1 MRGIGLLILSILCKL
16 LRIRVGS
23 TWRAAAVGG
32 LVGGSAGGAA
42 AAVGGL
48 AGRGIWAQ
56 KSPEVGFLGVIGCAA
71 AIETRRI

>member
-1 MRGIGLLILSILCKL
+1 M
-16 LRIRVGS
+16 
-23 TWRAAAVGG
+23 
-32 LVGGSAGGAA
+32 VGGSAGGSA

-71 AIETRRI
+71 AIETRRIWKCREGESLRFGGG